1 MIKKEIIEFLQKTP
15 PFDMLAQELLE
26 HTARFMSI
34 EYYPRGQNVL
44 HQDGEPCTDLR
55 IIKKGGVK
63 VYITDNEGDE
73 VVIDYRSEGDSFGYI
88 SMISGDRSRAN
99 VFTVADTICYLLPKE
114 ALMHLETKSPVL
126 GEYFMKSFFLNFI
139 DKTYKEMRHR
149 SLAFGEG
156 DKLLFTTLV
165 KDLIS
170 KPPVT
175 ADASITIQQA
185 AGMMSQHKIT
195 SLILVDK
202 HAVPEGIITNRDL
215 RDKVVAKGLDLSSPV
230 TAIMSPALIR
240 VDSHETC
247 FEALVKMIQFNIH
260 HLIVIEEGKLIGII
274 TNHDFMLLQGTSPL
288 SIVKYIESQKYVEG
302 LLSVH
307 EKINQIIALL
317 FQEGVNATY
326 IIRIITEL
334 HDRLIKKIIELSFK
348 EVGEAPGPF
357 AFVLYG
363 SEGRKEQ
370 TFMTDFDCAIIYDE
384 QTTPAAKE
392 DMEAFSRRLLS
403 HLQDTFSKSGLPL
416 FNEHPLGGDYPL
428 YGEMSSWEHTIV
440 DAVTAGPEERALH
453 ARKLLDLRFVY
464 GENSLA
470 QSLKERI
477 FRRLRNDRRFIG
489 LYLDLALN
497 ESSPLGFFKQF
508 VVERSGEHRDK
519 INLKE
524 KGTLP
529 IVDAVRILSVARD
542 IKETATTERI
552 HALAKKDDILS
563 GLADDISSAFEF
575 LLHLRLQDQMR
586 KKEFRQEIDN
596 FIEPEK
602 LTLLEKKT
610 LKEVFQII
618 PRLQTAVDDYY
629 NRKEAVAL

>member
-1 MIKKEIIEFLQKTP
+1 
-15 PFDMLAQELLE
+15 
-26 HTARFMSI
+26 
-34 EYYPRGQNVL
+34 
-44 HQDGEPCTDLR
+44 
-55 IIKKGGVK
+55 
-63 VYITDNEGDE
+63 
-73 VVIDYRSEGDSFGYI
+73 
-88 SMISGDRSRAN
+88 
-99 VFTVADTICYLLPKE
+99 
-114 ALMHLETKSPVL
+114 
-126 GEYFMKSFFLNFI
+126 
-139 DKTYKEMRHR
+139 
-149 SLAFGEG
+149 
-156 DKLLFTTLV
+156 
-165 KDLIS
+165 
-170 KPPVT
+170 
-175 ADASITIQQA
+175 
-185 AGMMSQHKIT
+185 
-195 SLILVDK
+195 
-202 HAVPEGIITNRDL
+202 
-215 RDKVVAKGLDLSSPV
+215 
-230 TAIMSPALIR
+230 
-240 VDSHETC
+240 
-247 FEALVKMIQFNIH
+247 
-260 HLIVIEEGKLIGII
+260 
-274 TNHDFMLLQGTSPL
+274 MLLQGTSPL

-302 LLSVH
+302 LLTVH

-326 IIRIITEL
+326 IMRIITQL
-334 HDRLIKKIIELSFK
+334 QDRLLRKIIELSFK
-348 EVGEAPGPF
+348 KVGEAPGPF

-384 QTTPAAKE
+384 QTAPAVKE
-392 DMEAFSRRLLS
+392 DMEAFSRKLLS
-403 HLQDTFSKSGLPL
+403 HLQDIFSKSGLPL
-416 FNEHPLGGDYPL
+416 FNEHPLGSDYPL
-428 YGEMSSWEHTIV
+428 YGEISAWEHAIV
-440 DAVTAGPEERALH
+440 DAVTTGPETRALH

-470 QSLKERI
+470 QSLKDRT

-519 INLKE
+519 LNLKK

-542 IKETATTERI
+542 IKEAATTERI

-586 KKEFRQEIDN
+586 KKEFHQEIDN

-618 PRLQTAVDDYY
+618 PRLQTAVEDYY
-629 NRKEAVAL
+629 NRKEAVVL

>member
-1 MIKKEIIEFLQKTP
+1 
-15 PFDMLAQELLE
+15 
-26 HTARFMSI
+26 
-34 EYYPRGQNVL
+34 
-44 HQDGEPCTDLR
+44 
-55 IIKKGGVK
+55 
-63 VYITDNEGDE
+63 
-73 VVIDYRSEGDSFGYI
+73 
-88 SMISGDRSRAN
+88 
-99 VFTVADTICYLLPKE
+99 
-114 ALMHLETKSPVL
+114 
-126 GEYFMKSFFLNFI
+126 MKSFFLNFI

-149 SLAFGEG
+149 SLVFGEG

-185 AGMMSQHKIT
+185 AGIMSQQKIT
-195 SLILVDK
+195 SLILIDE

-215 RDKVVAKGLDLSSPV
+215 RDKVVAKGLDLSNPV
-230 TAIMSPALIR
+230 KDIMSPPLIR
-240 VDSHETC
+240 VNSHETC

-274 TNHDFMLLQGTSPL
+274 TNHDFLLLQGTSPL

-307 EKINQIIALL
+307 EKINQIISLL
-317 FQEGVNATY
+317 FKEGVNATY

-334 HDRLIKKIIELSFK
+334 HDRLLRKIIELSFK

-370 TFMTDFDCAIIYDE
+370 TFMTDFDCAILYDE
-384 QTTPAAKE
+384 QTTPALKE
-392 DMEAFSRRLLS
+392 DMEAFSRKLLA
-403 HLQDTFSKSGLPL
+403 HLQKIFSKSGLPL
-416 FNEHPLGGDYPL
+416 FNEHPLGNEYPL
-428 YGEMSSWEHTIV
+428 FGEISAWEHIIV
-440 DAVTAGPEERALH
+440 DAVTSGPETRALH
-453 ARKLLDLRFVY
+453 ARKFLDLRFVY
-464 GENSLA
+464 GENSLV
-470 QSLKERI
+470 QSLKDGV
-477 FRRLRNDRRFIG
+477 FKRLRNDRKFIG

-508 VVERSGEHRDK
+508 VVERSGEHKDK

-524 KGTLP
+524 TGTLP
-529 IVDAVRILSVARD
+529 IIDAVRILSVDLD

-552 HALAKKDDILS
+552 NALSKKGEILA

-575 LLHLRLQDQMR
+575 LLHVRLQDQMR
-586 KKEFRQEIDN
+586 KKEFHQEIDN

-618 PRLQTAVDDYY
+618 PRLQTAVEDYF

>member
-1 MIKKEIIEFLQKTP
+1 MIKKEIIEFLKKTP
-15 PFDMLAQELLE
+15 PFEMLAEELLE
-26 HTARFMSI
+26 HAAQSITI
-34 EYYPRGQNVL
+34 EYYPRGQIILQQN
-44 HQDGEPCTDLR
+44 GEPCAALR

-63 VYITDNEGDE
+63 VYFSDNEGDE
-73 VVIDYRSEGDSFGYI
+73 VAIDYRSEGDSFGYI
-88 SMISGDRSRAN
+88 SMISGDQSRTN
-99 VFTVADTICYLLPKE
+99 VLTVADTICYLLPKKE
-114 ALMHLETKSPVL
+114 LLYLETKSPVL

-139 DKTYKEMRHR
+139 DKTYKEMHHK
-149 SLAFGEG
+149 SLVFGEG

-175 ADASITIQQA
+175 ADASISIQQA
-185 AGMMSQHKIT
+185 AGIMSQQKIT
-195 SLILVDK
+195 SLILVDD
-202 HAVPEGIITNRDL
+202 HDVPEGIITNRDL
-215 RDKVVAKGLDLSSPV
+215 RDKVVAKGLDPSMPV
-230 TAIMSPALIR
+230 KEIMSPPLIR
-240 VDSHETC
+240 VNSHETC

-288 SIVKYIESQKYVEG
+288 SIVKYIENQKYVEG

-307 EKINQIIALL
+307 EKINQIVAIL

-326 IIRIITEL
+326 IIRIITRL
-334 HDRLIKKIIELSFK
+334 HDRLLKKIIELSVK
-348 EVGEAPGPF
+348 EIGEAPGPF

-384 QTTPAAKE
+384 QTAPARKQ
-392 DMEAFSRRLLS
+392 DMEAYSRKLLT
-403 HLQDTFSKSGLPL
+403 HLQTMFSKSGLPL
-416 FNEHPLGGDYPL
+416 FNEHPLGSDYPL
-428 YGEMSSWEHTIV
+428 YGELSEWEHDIV
-440 DAVTAGPEERALH
+440 DAVTNGPELHALH
-453 ARKLLDLRFVY
+453 GRKFLDLRYVY
-464 GENSLA
+464 GENALA
-470 QSLKERI
+470 QSLKDRI
-477 FRRLRNDRRFIG
+477 FKQLRNDRRFIA
-489 LYLDLALN
+489 LYLDRALN

-508 VVERSGEHRDK
+508 VVERNGEHRDK
-519 INLKE
+519 INLQK

-529 IVDAVRILSVARD
+529 IVDAVRILSVVCN
-542 IKETATTERI
+542 IQESATTKRI
-552 HALAKKDDILS
+552 HALAQKTDILS
-563 GLADDISSAFEF
+563 GLADDIASAFEF

-586 KKEFRQEIDN
+586 KKEFHQEIDN

-618 PRLQTAVDDYY
+618 PRLQTAVEDYY
-629 NRKEAVAL
+629 NQKEAIAL